1 MLLYAFLLTY
11 IPYRTC
17 YHPTYQSKPPEAD
30 TLSSIFLVFLDLP
43 SHAPMLSYIL
53 SMYSPSGG
61 FVDSMKK
68 LLNDVGH
75 KVKSDAGDETVYV
88 W

>member
-1 MLLYAFLLTY
+1 
-11 IPYRTC
+11 
-17 YHPTYQSKPPEAD
+17 
-30 TLSSIFLVFLDLP
+30 
-43 SHAPMLSYIL
+43 
-53 SMYSPSGG
+53 MYSPSGG